1 MFQLFSFRNA
11 EPELNNR
18 LAAVYAELE
27 AIEAD
32 KVSVLWD
39 AQLLVYHLL
48 HSRGLKCLN
57 WPHYMLKYL

>member
-48 HSRGLKCLN
+48 HSRGFKCLN
-57 WPHYMLKYL
+57 